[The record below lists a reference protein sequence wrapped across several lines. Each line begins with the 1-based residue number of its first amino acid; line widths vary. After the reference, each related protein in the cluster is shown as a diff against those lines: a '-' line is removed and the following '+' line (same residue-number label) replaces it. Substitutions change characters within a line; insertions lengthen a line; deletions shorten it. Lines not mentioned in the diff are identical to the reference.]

1 MVCEPNAVH
10 TLKSSQWSAACSLK
24 KTTLEENYALK
35 WRAKTRNALEPWNSL
50 NGRNQ
55 MARATNLE
63 ATSTS
68 AGAETLHSQDIK
80 NGEKCLKV
88 TEFIVILNQQR
99 KMLDSACE
107 RRPQTVSI

>member
-1 MVCEPNAVH
+1 
-10 TLKSSQWSAACSLK
+10 
-24 KTTLEENYALK
+24 
-35 WRAKTRNALEPWNSL
+35 
-50 NGRNQ
+50 

-63 ATSTS
+63 ATLTS
-68 AGAETLHSQDIK
+68 AGAETLHSPDIK